1 MVSPLGC
8 IFGIIIAALAFLFII
23 FLNIL
28 IKVKGFFSSL
38 TGKGQQRQ
46 HTNTQ
51 HNKQTNNSS
60 NTTNSTHQK
69 VFDDNEGEYVEF
81 EEIK

>member
-23 FLNIL
+23 ILNIL
-28 IKVKGFFSSL
+28 IKVKSFFSSL
-38 TGKGQQRQ
+38 TGKGEQQQ

-60 NTTNSTHQK
+60 NTTNNTHQK